1 MENESGIFSCDTR
14 RMNSNDDEFST
25 HQKALAINLDPG
37 IYGTVAEIGAG
48 QEVARWFF
56 QVGGAAGSIAKT
68 MSAYDMQVS
77 DQIYG
82 KSGRYVSRERVEAM
96 LEKEYRLLCERLG
109 DALESHTRFFAF
121 ADTVAA
127 RNFTGTNDCH
137 GWIGLRFQTVPGGE
151 PNDIILHVNML
162 DRTNLRQQ
170 EALGIL
176 GINLIYAAF
185 HTDEFTPDF
194 LQELQADLSSSRL
207 EIDFVHAAGPGV
219 EHLDP
224 LEMGMTL
231 VHGDLAQAV
240 LFGPDGGLEA
250 PNESIRKRQVIIERG
265 LYQNQTEIEPEVL
278 ASACRQLEREFPDS
292 DHEPLTL
299 MELSVNNLR
308 EGTNIDRDEYL
319 RRLRAIA
326 TPGHWVLLTRLRHS
340 YNLTNYLRRYS
351 QQPLRFA
358 MGTSTLAMLFVGE
371 YYSQLPGG
379 LLEAT
384 GKLFADNV
392 KIYAH
397 TMTREAFRAH
407 MAAADF
413 DPEFVAVSGDGDV
426 SIDNIE
432 LRAPLGLLFR
442 YVTEA
447 GWIVTPS

>member
-1 MENESGIFSCDTR
+1 M
-14 RMNSNDDEFST
+14 
-25 HQKALAINLDPG
+25 
-37 IYGTVAEIGAG
+37 AEIGAG

-56 QVGGAAGSIAKT
+56 RVGGAAGSIAKT

-96 LEKEYRLLCERLG
+96 LDKEYRLLCERLG

-137 GWIGLRFQTVPGGE
+137 GWVGLRFQTIPGGE
-151 PNDIILHVNML
+151 PNDIVLHVNML

-185 HTDEFTPDF
+185 HTPEFTPEF
-194 LQELQADLSSSRL
+194 LRELADDLSSTRV
-207 EIDFVHAAGPGV
+207 EIDFVRVRGPGID
-219 EHLDP
+219 ELDP
-224 LEMGMTL
+224 LETGMTL

-240 LFGPDGGLEA
+240 LFGPDGELEP
-250 PNESIRKRQVIIERG
+250 PNEVIRKRPVIVERG
-265 LYQNQTEIEPEVL
+265 LYQHHTEIDPEVL
-278 ASACRQLEREFPDS
+278 ASAHRQLQKEYPEPAR
-292 DHEPLTL
+292 EPLAL

-308 EGTNIDRDEYL
+308 EGTDIDREEYM

-326 TPGHWVLLTRLRHS
+326 TPGHWVLLTRLKHS
-340 YNLTNYLRRYS
+340 YNLTDYLRRYS
-351 QQPLRFA
+351 EEPLRFA
-358 MGTSTLAMLFVGE
+358 MGTSTLAMLFAGE
-371 YYSQLPGG
+371 YYAQLPGG

-397 TMTREAFRAH
+397 PMTAESFAAH
-407 MAAADF
+407 MAAA
-413 DPEFVAVSGDGDV
+413 
-426 SIDNIE
+426 E
-432 LRAPLGLLFR
+432 LRQDSSIS
-442 YVTEA
+442 TEMS
-447 GWIVTPS
+447 GR

>member
-1 MENESGIFSCDTR
+1 MENESGIYSCDTR
-14 RMNSNDDEFST
+14 RMYNQDEEFST

-56 QVGGAAGSIAKT
+56 RVGGAAGSIAKT

-137 GWIGLRFQTVPGGE
+137 GWIGLRFQTIPGGE

-176 GINLIYAAF
+176 GVNLIYAAF
-185 HTDEFTPDF
+185 HTEEFTPDF
-194 LQELQADLSSSRL
+194 LRELQADLSSSRL
-207 EIDFVHAAGPGV
+207 EIDFVHVAGPGV

-224 LEMGMTL
+224 RQMGMTL
-231 VHGDLAQAV
+231 VHGDLAPAV
-240 LFGPDGGLEA
+240 LFGPEGTLEA
-250 PNESIRKRQVIIERG
+250 PNEIIRKRHVIIERG
-265 LYQNQTEIEPEVL
+265 LYQNQTEIDPEVL
-278 ASACRQLEREFPDS
+278 ASARRQLEREFPNS
-292 DHEPLTL
+292 DRAALTL
-299 MELSVNNLR
+299 LELSVNNLR
-308 EGTNIDRDEYL
+308 EGNDIDRDEYL
-319 RRLRAIA
+319 RRLRAIVA
-326 TPGHWVLLTRLRHS
+326 PGHWVLLTRLRHS

-351 QQPLRFA
+351 QEPLRFA
-358 MGTSTLAMLFVGE
+358 MGTSTLAMLFAGE
-371 YYSQLPGG
+371 YYAQLPGG

-384 GKLFADNV
+384 GKMFANNV

-397 TMTREAFRAH
+397 PMSREAFQAH
-407 MAAADF
+407 MAAANF
-413 DPEFVAVSGDGDV
+413 DPEFVTVSGDGDV
-426 SIDNIE
+426 SIDKIE

>member
-1 MENESGIFSCDTR
+1 MIPAGFPAILAAMSTETE
-14 RMNSNDDEFST
+14 EFST
-25 HQKALAINLDPG
+25 HQKALAINLDRG

-56 QVGGAAGSIAKT
+56 RVGGAAGSIAKT

-82 KSGRYVSRERVEAM
+82 KSGRYVSRQRVEAM
-96 LEKEYRLLCERLG
+96 LDKEYRLLCERLG

-151 PNDIILHVNML
+151 SNDVILHVNML
-162 DRTNLRQQ
+162 DRTNLLQQ

-185 HTDEFTPDF
+185 HTPEFTPDF
-194 LQELQADLSSSRL
+194 LHELQDDLNSSRV
-207 EIDFVHAAGPGV
+207 EIDMVHVSGPAL

-224 LEMGMTL
+224 LEMGMSL
-231 VHGDLAQAV
+231 VHGDLALAV
-240 LFGPDGGLEA
+240 MFGPDGQLEP
-250 PNESIRKRQVIIERG
+250 PNEVIRKRSVIVERG
-265 LYQNQTEIEPEVL
+265 LYQHHTEIDPEVL
-278 ASACRQLEREFPDS
+278 ASAHRQLHRELPDPERE
-292 DHEPLTL
+292 PLPL

-308 EGTNIDRDEYL
+308 EGTNIDRDEYM
-319 RRLRAIA
+319 RRLRAITA
-326 TPGHWVLLTRLRHS
+326 PGHWVLLTRLRHS
-340 YNLTNYLRRYS
+340 YNLTDYLRRYS

-358 MGTSTLAMLFVGE
+358 MGTSTLAMLFAGE
-371 YYSQLPGG
+371 YYAQLPGG

-397 TMTREAFRAH
+397 PMSPEAFDAH
-407 MAAADF
+407 MTAAEF
-413 DPEFVAVSGDGDV
+413 DSSFLTVIDDGDV
-426 SIDNIE
+426 SIEKME
-432 LRAPLGLLFR
+432 LQRPLGLLFR
-442 YVTEA
+442 YVKEA
-447 GWIVTPS
+447 GWIVTPG

>member
-1 MENESGIFSCDTR
+1 MESDAE
-14 RMNSNDDEFST
+14 EFST
-25 HQKALAINLDPG
+25 HQKALAINLDQG

-56 QVGGAAGSIAKT
+56 RVGGAAGSIAKT

-82 KSGRYVSRERVEAM
+82 KSGRYVSHERVASM
-96 LEKEYRLLCERLG
+96 LDKEYRLLCERLG

-127 RNFTGTNDCH
+127 RNYTGTNDCH
-137 GWIGLRFQTVPGGE
+137 GWVGLRFQTIPGGE

-185 HTDEFTPDF
+185 HTADFTPEF
-194 LQELQADLSSSRL
+194 LRELLADLGSTRL
-207 EIDFVHAAGPGV
+207 EIDFVHVEGPGIGR
-219 EHLDP
+219 LDP

-240 LFGPDGGLEA
+240 VFGPDGRLEP
-250 PNESIRKRQVIIERG
+250 PNEIIRKRPIIVERG
-265 LYQNQTEIEPEVL
+265 LYQHQTSIDPDVL
-278 ASACRQLEREFPDS
+278 ASAHRQLQREYPAPGR
-292 DHEPLTL
+292 EPLAL

-308 EGTNIDRDEYL
+308 EGTVTDRDEYM
-319 RRLRAIA
+319 RRLRAIT
-326 TPGHWVLLTRLRHS
+326 TPDHWVLLTRLKFS
-340 YNLTNYLRRYS
+340 YNLTDYLRRYS
-351 QQPLRFA
+351 QEPLRFA
-358 MGTSTLAMLFVGE
+358 MGTSTLAMLFAGE
-371 YYSQLPGG
+371 YYDQLPGG

-392 KIYAH
+392 KIYAYP
-397 TMTREAFRAH
+397 MTAGDFGAH
-407 MAAADF
+407 LSAANFDADF
-413 DPEFVAVSGDGDV
+413 VTIRGDGDV
-426 SIDNIE
+426 SIDNIDFG
-432 LRAPLGLLFR
+432 APLGLLFR
-442 YVTEA
+442 YVAEA
-447 GWIVTPS
+447 GWIVTPR